1 MIDQRVTWCAS
12 SQSTKNQASGRFS
25 RLHKEFRPQHLGT
38 PMSSFPLSHGLTL
51 ADLCSLP
58 RFQANHRGAVHL
70 AFLPRTWVTQCVG
83 CHSITFTGPRNMPV
97 RDFQGMSV
105 AALHTEVC
113 GGVLLQVRCPSY
125 FMSVL
130 LIDPGTLL
138 GPGDQKEKTDLP

>member
-1 MIDQRVTWCAS
+1 MCVLRAQKT
-12 SQSTKNQASGRFS
+12 QASGRFS
-25 RLHKEFRPQHLGT
+25 GLHKEFRPQRLGT
-38 PMSSFPLSHGLTL
+38 PMSSLPLSHGLTL

-70 AFLPRTWVTQCVG
+70 AFLPRTCVTQWVG
-83 CHSITFTGPRNMPV
+83 RHSITFTGPRNMPI
-97 RDFQGMSV
+97 RDFQGTSV
-105 AALHTEVC
+105 AALHTDIC
-113 GGVLLQVRCPSY
+113 GGVLLQVRSPSY